1 MTRWIAAALT
11 ALLLS
16 TGAAIPTQAQS
27 FGFGIFFGDE
37 ASDFHPERITCMTDR
52 QIRDA
57 VAARG
62 YSNIA
67 LNVAMEKNIQVR
79 ATRDGWVYLLDF
91 NFCTGRIEGRQQLRP
106 AG

>member
-1 MTRWIAAALT
+1 MTRFIAIALT
-11 ALLLS
+11 ALLLG
-16 TGAAIPTQAQS
+16 TGATMPSQAQS
-27 FGFGIFFGDE
+27 FGLGIFFGDQ
-37 ASDFHPERITCMTDR
+37 ASDFHPQRITCMTDR

-62 YSNIA
+62 YTNIA

-91 NFCTGRIEGRQQLRP
+91 NFCSGRIEGRQQLRP